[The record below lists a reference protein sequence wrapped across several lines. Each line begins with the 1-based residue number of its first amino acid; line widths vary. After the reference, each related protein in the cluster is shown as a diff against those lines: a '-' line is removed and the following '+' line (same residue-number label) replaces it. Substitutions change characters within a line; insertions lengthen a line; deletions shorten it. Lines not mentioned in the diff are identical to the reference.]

1 MQALQSFTRGLPQT
15 GLKDVVVGIDPE
27 LDKHRGGPAIGQIVK
42 HALAKGLVE
51 ATPFGHVNPVVRIA
65 NRQSSAGH
73 IHTDGKA
80 EGTTRESQGDIVPIE
95 DPVNLPPNSTADDDP
110 SRLKRFHDQL
120 RQGDLGPFS
129 SQRTALFDEV
139 ERFVENGTLTANRVV
154 KKAARFINEAKAS
167 KVPHSVSE
175 KFLLTV
181 AGCCPMFL
189 DDKGDVLDP
198 NSPTSFGR
206 VVAKV
211 VPNWRDAAEAELIR
225 YLVEKMGDLHTAD
238 LETVAYALFR
248 TLAEDERLDRTEQ
261 LVAKLI
267 ADGRIAHTGGK
278 FISVKDQ
285 SPHLTVVHPPEI
297 TPECDGLNAR
307 SV

>member
-225 YLVEKMGDLHTAD
+225 YLVEKM
-238 LETVAYALFR
+238 
-248 TLAEDERLDRTEQ
+248 
-261 LVAKLI
+261 
-267 ADGRIAHTGGK
+267 
-278 FISVKDQ
+278 
-285 SPHLTVVHPPEI
+285 
-297 TPECDGLNAR
+297 
-307 SV
+307 